1 MLYTKDATITTT
13 ALTTIL
19 TVPSGYIA
27 HWSLLFVSN
36 HGGST
41 NTATVY
47 WDKAAGTDLY
57 IIDAKNISSKEFI
70 QFSDGILVMQPGDSI
85 KAQIGAAGNFG
96 IACTID
102 LLPAP
107 AVFNAFNGGA

>member
-1 MLYTKDATITTT
+1 MLYTRDATITTT

-27 HWSLLFVSN
+27 YWSLLFIAN

-41 NTATVY
+41 NSATVY
-47 WDKAAGTDLY
+47 WDKASGTDLY
-57 IIDAKNISSKEFI
+57 IIDDKNITSKDYI
-70 QFSDGILVMQPGDSI
+70 QFTDALLVMQPGDSI
-85 KAQIGAAGNFG
+85 KAQIGSIGNFG

-102 LLPAP
+102 LLEAP
-107 AVFNAFNGGA
+107 AVLNAFNGGA

>member
-13 ALTTIL
+13 ALTNIL

-27 HWSLLFVSN
+27 YWSLLFLSN

-41 NTATVY
+41 NSCTIY
-47 WDKAAGTDLY
+47 WDKASGTDLY
-57 IIDAKNISSKEFI
+57 IIDNKNITSKDFI
-70 QFSDGILVMQPGDSI
+70 QFSDGIFVLQPGDSI
-85 KAQIGAAGNFG
+85 KAQIGSTGNFG

-102 LLPAP
+102 LREAP
-107 AVFNAFNGGA
+107 AVLNAFNGGA